1 MRQQKKV
8 VFLGVLFVFLQGLQ
22 RCQTCKEGVSAVLCM
37 QISSHFVHSPREC
50 ASRHDLPPKILRLEA
65 SFFYCPP
72 APPPELLPS
81 AILAWW
87 LSLCRRD
94 GGALLQLSAVTQGK
108 LLVSIQT
115 SEWIKIAIHQEA
127 SLALSFVMWLLYEAA
142 SSLKQPRPSPF
153 SAPVQSTD
161 AFLCVNGR
169 ESCLAHFSLVA

>member
-1 MRQQKKV
+1 MHANIIPLCSFSQRVRITARFAPKDTASGSK
-8 VFLGVLFVFLQGLQ
+8 FLL
-22 RCQTCKEGVSAVLCM
+22 
-37 QISSHFVHSPREC
+37 
-50 ASRHDLPPKILRLEA
+50 LP
-65 SFFYCPP
+65 SC
-72 APPPELLPS
+72 PPPELLPS

-142 SSLKQPRPSPF
+142 SSLKQRRPSPF